1 MKQFDLGNAS
11 LEVVNDIKKDVVAL
25 ERALRGGV
33 FDSRTGIS
41 LDLERCGTE
50 DLQRE
55 LIEKKAYLKKYIP
68 KKLTGAQSN
77 KAYARYKV
85 LKEKIKKKLQPSKQ
99 FYQFYP
105 DNNHK
110 REKGFQ
116 DAVDFEV
123 SLLQDKDHKQDIAEL
138 RSLGRQLDPD
148 DPRITN
154 IEEFRSGRHVRIR
167 R

>member
-1 MKQFDLGNAS
+1 MKNFDLGNAS
-11 LEVVNDIKKDVVAL
+11 LEVVNDVKRDVVAL
-25 ERALRGGV
+25 ERALKGGV
-33 FDSRTGIS
+33 FDSGTGIS

-55 LIEKKAYLKKYIP
+55 LIEKKAYLKKYTP
-68 KKLTGAQSN
+68 KKLTEAQSN
-77 KAYARYKV
+77 KVYARYKV

-99 FYQFYP
+99 FYQLYP
-105 DNNHK
+105 DNSHK
-110 REKGFQ
+110 REKSFQ

-154 IEEFRSGRHVRIR
+154 IEGFRSGRNVRIR